1 MIPYEVYAEATPNPA
16 AMKFVTSRM
25 LIDPGMQ
32 LEFKNSAEV
41 KGIDLLEQLF
51 RFPFVKKI
59 LLSGNYIMI
68 YSRADWNEFYMEVRN
83 FISEY
88 LNKNGFSFPT
98 ERISAGNIVSDEDK
112 SQKKVT
118 PLQHTAPK
126 NETEARIIQILDEF
140 IRPGVELD
148 GGFIAFRK
156 IEGKKLFVELRG
168 SCEGCPSSRVTLKSG
183 IEMLLKRVLPD
194 IVEEVVSESE
204 TEQK

>member
-68 YSRADWNEFYMEVRN
+68 YSRADWN
-83 FISEY
+83 
-88 LNKNGFSFPT
+88 
-98 ERISAGNIVSDEDK
+98 
-112 SQKKVT
+112 
-118 PLQHTAPK
+118 
-126 NETEARIIQILDEF
+126 
-140 IRPGVELD
+140 
-148 GGFIAFRK
+148 
-156 IEGKKLFVELRG
+156 
-168 SCEGCPSSRVTLKSG
+168 
-183 IEMLLKRVLPD
+183 
-194 IVEEVVSESE
+194 
-204 TEQK
+204 